1 MPLPAS
7 GAEGSDA
14 ASGLLG
20 NSIFLPDA
28 NGVLRLAE
36 LTYDDAPWMSSTL
49 RERPDGGGVQFVHES
64 VSTKLAESLGARSLR
79 YLLLLEEKLTD
90 SLPCPGIEPI
100 KRALSDGGSEAQLLL
115 DLLEVADS
123 LGARAV
129 NFMIDGRK
137 HPTQSL
143 LSPALAT
150 FRTRALCMFMPGIT
164 LNTEQLCKLQHP
176 TGGASSAH
184 GGRASA
190 KLLSIY
196 AIAEVPCVVSGPA
209 MYLFD
214 PSGKYLTASV
224 KTGDSSSGSSS
235 RALLAPQAC
244 IPLVPN
250 ELPNRFP
257 DQFAPLALFGFRPN
271 GGRPMDGTLIRLRC
285 ARSSSPTAHLAT
297 QFWSIPRART
307 LVRVL
312 RKHASTLLLGL
323 DHVEAVTTSEWAPN
337 EAARPLQHPHHRP
350 L

>member
-1 MPLPAS
+1 
-7 GAEGSDA
+7 
-14 ASGLLG
+14 
-20 NSIFLPDA
+20 
-28 NGVLRLAE
+28 
-36 LTYDDAPWMSSTL
+36 
-49 RERPDGGGVQFVHES
+49 
-64 VSTKLAESLGARSLR
+64 
-79 YLLLLEEKLTD
+79 
-90 SLPCPGIEPI
+90 
-100 KRALSDGGSEAQLLL
+100 
-115 DLLEVADS
+115 
-123 LGARAV
+123 
-129 NFMIDGRK
+129 MIDGRK

-150 FRTRALCMFMPGIT
+150 FQNEALCMFMPGIT

-235 RALLAPQAC
+235 SKGPAGLGRAY
-244 IPLVPN
+244 PLVPN

-271 GGRPMDGTLIRLRC
+271 GGRPMDGTLIRLPL
-285 ARSSSPTAHLAT
+285 RSQLLANHSSLAT

-323 DHVEAVTTSEWAPN
+323 DHVEAVTASEWAPN
-337 EAARPLQHPHHRP
+337 GSGSSFTASAPSTTLKVSRAASSRRRRTARRTRPRSVMAQSVVAVGLLVDAVR
-350 L
+350 